1 MKRKMENSTTP
12 KPFVFVL
19 MPFDAEFDD
28 VYQLGIKPACND
40 AGAYAERV
48 DDQIYQESILARIYN
63 QIAKADV
70 IVADMSGRNPN
81 VFYEVGYAH
90 ALGKQVVLLTHRAED
105 IPFDLK
111 HYPHIVYGGRI
122 SDLIPELKR
131 RVKWLI
137 EHPREGISVTP
148 IQFYIEGK
156 SLVNNPHISLKVDK
170 ALARNIDFKLD
181 AHNSIASEIV
191 TAKFQIGFITSERF
205 KWIFERTPKIYKS
218 LETFK
223 QPNGSYLFLHSRKNE
238 ILPGAWDSIYL
249 QLSTQ
254 DSMEFSENTREN
266 IILRLFSEAG
276 TVDFPFMVGIKVKDE
291 G

>member
-1 MKRKMENSTTP
+1 MKRKIESSTAP

-19 MPFDAEFDD
+19 MPFDPEFDD

-48 DDQIYQESILARIYN
+48 DEQIYQESILGRIYN

-70 IVADMSGRNPN
+70 IIADMSGRNPN

-90 ALGKQVVLLTHRAED
+90 ALGKHVVLLTHRAED

-111 HYPHIVYGGRI
+111 HYPHIVYEGRI
-122 SDLIPELKR
+122 RDLIPELKR

-137 EHPREGISVTP
+137 EHPRKGVSAIP
-148 IQFYIEGK
+148 IQFYIHGK
-156 SLVNNPHISLKVDK
+156 SLVDNPLILFEVKKVPTTS
-170 ALARNIDFKLD
+170 IDFKLD

-191 TAKFQIGFITSERF
+191 TAKFQIGFITSER
-205 KWIFERTPKIYKS
+205 IGGIIERIQIEDFDK
-218 LETFK
+218 FK
-223 QPNGSYLFLHSRKNE
+223 QPDGSYLFLDKRKLE
-238 ILPGAWDSIYL
+238 ILPGAWDYRNL
-249 QLSTQ
+249 ALSVQ
-254 DSMEFSENTREN
+254 KSMEFSESTLEN
-266 IILRLFSEAG
+266 IILRLFSETG
-276 TVDFPFMVGIKVKDE
+276 TIDFPFKFGIKLKDE